1 MSIKGKK
8 RETTEVKPEIDLEI
22 GGKGLLGGFFKGLGS
37 LIDLA
42 DKLDKAGGIEKSGTF
57 GVKGEKDLSGVYGF
71 SVKTMAGPGGIAR
84 PVVRPFGDISKF
96 KSQFQTKTATKPRGP
111 IVEQM
116 REPVADIFDEGDF
129 IRIIVELPGVSEA
142 ELVCEIQGDDIVQI
156 STTGKGK
163 YAKEILLENKID
175 PKSCERRFANGV
187 LELKLKKSVI
197 PLGDSKKRE
206 KRKSS

>member
-1 MSIKGKK
+1 MTKK
-8 RETTEVKPEIDLEI
+8 SSTKNADQKPEIDFEI

-42 DKLDKAGGIEKSGTF
+42 DKLEKTGGVEKSGTF
-57 GVKGEKDLSGVYGF
+57 GVKGQKDMTGVYGF
-71 SVKTMAGPGGIAR
+71 SIKTMAGPGGVAR

-96 KSQFQTKTATKPRGP
+96 KQTVQTAKKPKPAGP
-111 IVEQM
+111 SVEEA
-116 REPVADIFDEGDF
+116 REPLVDLFDEGDF
-129 IRIIVELPGVSEA
+129 IRIVAELPGVGES

-163 YAKEILLENKID
+163 YVKEILLESKID
-175 PKSCERRFANGV
+175 PKSEERRFANGV

-197 PLGDSKKRE
+197 RLGDSIKKA
-206 KRKSS
+206 KS